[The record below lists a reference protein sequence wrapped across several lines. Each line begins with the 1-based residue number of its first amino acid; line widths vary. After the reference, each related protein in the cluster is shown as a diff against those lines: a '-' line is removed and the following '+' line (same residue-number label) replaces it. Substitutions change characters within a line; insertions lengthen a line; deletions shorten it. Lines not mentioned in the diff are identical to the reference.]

1 MSAGAKTRTAVDRD
15 RYPYRMKDLCEQ
27 TGLDRQTVHFYIAQG
42 LVPEGQ
48 KTGRNMAYYGPEHV
62 ERIRLVREMAQER
75 FLPLR
80 AVKAAIEG
88 EDGAF
93 TPKQRDLIRAVKA
106 RVTGSLRP
114 DDQRPHEERRTV
126 SAPTLLSAHGVDR
139 DELEHMAALGLLSLV
154 EVDGETHVHQD
165 DAYLVELWG
174 RLRGEGYTRDRG
186 FSTEDLAEYERAI
199 DTLVNFEIRIFAE
212 RLQDLSPA
220 EASRMVERGL
230 PLINEFLGRYHAT
243 RIRNFLASID

>member
-1 MSAGAKTRTAVDRD
+1 MSASKARAAVDRA

-62 ERIRLVREMAQER
+62 DRIRLVREMAQER
-75 FLPLR
+75 FLPLK

-88 EDGAF
+88 QDDEF
-93 TPKQRDLIRAVKA
+93 SPKQRDLIRAVKA

-114 DDQRPHEERRTV
+114 DDLRSDDERRTV
-126 SAPTLLSAHGVDR
+126 AATPLLEAHGVSR
-139 DELEHMAALGLLSLV
+139 DELEHMATLGLVSLV
-154 EVDGETHVHQD
+154 EVDGQTHVQDD

-174 RLRGEGYTRDRG
+174 RLRAEGYTRERG

-220 EASRMVERGL
+220 EASRMVDRGL